1 MVSNR
6 KNVDASS
13 ASGVAS
19 PRRGAS
25 SQAVT
30 FKEKADSYLQ
40 NHRYVAKDS
49 LRRLWLHP
57 IASLMTLAVIAIAL
71 ALPSGFYLL
80 LKNAQ
85 SVTKNWDG
93 KAQISLFLADATEEK
108 QGIQLS
114 KTLLEKL
121 EIEKTEFISRQQA
134 LKEFEA
140 VSGLSDVMSGLS
152 DNPLPAVITVY
163 PASSAPESIEVL
175 RNQLAEIPEVEL
187 AQLDS
192 QWVRRLHSI
201 LKLGQRIVWALG
213 IGLVL
218 AVMLVV
224 VNTIGLAI
232 ENRKEEIIVT
242 KLVGATDGF
251 VRRPFLYTGF
261 WYGLFGGMLA
271 LMMVES
277 VLMWLNSPVNDLAQ
291 LYNAHFK
298 LSGLGLINSV
308 GLLLLA
314 ASIGLMGAW
323 VAVGRHLRE
332 IEPH

>member
-1 MVSNR
+1 MTANR
-6 KNVDASS
+6 NNTDASS
-13 ASGVAS
+13 SSAVA
-19 PRRGAS
+19 RRGAS
-25 SQAVT
+25 SQVVT
-30 FKEKADSYLQ
+30 FREKTASYLQ

-49 LRRLWLHP
+49 LLRLWLHP
-57 IASLMTLAVIAIAL
+57 IASLMTLAVIGIAL

-85 SVTKNWDG
+85 SLTKNWDG
-93 KAQISLFLADATEEK
+93 NAQISLFLSDATKEK
-108 QGIQLS
+108 QGIELS
-114 KTLLEKL
+114 KTLLEMP

-140 VSGLSDVMSGLS
+140 VSGLSDIMSGLS

-163 PASSAPESIEVL
+163 PTSSAPESIEAL
-175 RNQLAEIPEVEL
+175 RKQLTEIPEVEL

-213 IGLVL
+213 VGLVL

-251 VRRPFLYTGF
+251 VRRPFLYTGL
-261 WYGLFGGMLA
+261 WYGLAGGLLA
-271 LMMVES
+271 LMMLES
-277 VLMWLNSPVNDLAQ
+277 VLIWLNNPVSDLAQ
-291 LYNAHFK
+291 LYNAHFI
-298 LSGLGLINSV
+298 LSGLGFINAMDM
-308 GLLLLA
+308 LLLA
-314 ASIGLMGAW
+314 ALIGVMGAW